1 MRARWLAAASFHR
14 YYFHKGE
21 IVAIATRYTSPA
33 DLPDQIPLFPLSG
46 ALLLPRTDLPL
57 NIFEPRYLLM
67 IEQAMKADR
76 IIGIIQPAENGDMV
90 APRLESIGCA
100 GRITSYS
107 ETDDGRLLVT
117 ITGICRFSILSEV
130 NVATPYRQ
138 ARVDYRPFAVDFV
151 NETGARSVNREQLI
165 TAFRQ
170 YLEANNMSA
179 DWKEVEAVSTEVL
192 VNTLSLLAPYPA
204 RDKQALLEAPDLK
217 SRADVLVALTELAL
231 AKSAPGS
238 SRRMQ

>member
-1 MRARWLAAASFHR
+1 MSISSR
-14 YYFHKGE
+14 YRE
-21 IVAIATRYTSPA
+21 PS
-33 DLPDQIPLFPLSG
+33 DLPNTIPLFPLAG

-67 IEQAMKADR
+67 IEEAMKAER
-76 IIGIIQPAENGDMV
+76 IIGIIQPQGSSDSSKA
-90 APRLESIGCA
+90 ALEAVGCA

-117 ITGICRFSILSEV
+117 ITGVCRFAIVEELDA
-130 NVATPYRQ
+130 ATPFRQ
-138 ARVDYRPFAVDFV
+138 ASVDYRPYAVDFV
-151 NETGARSVNREQLI
+151 SETGARSVNREQLI
-165 TAFRQ
+165 KAFRQ
-170 YLEANNMSA
+170 YLEANDMSA
-179 DWKEVEAVSTEVL
+179 DWNEVEAVSTEVL

-231 AKSAPGS
+231 AKTSTGTS
-238 SRRMQ
+238 SRMQ

>member
-1 MRARWLAAASFHR
+1 MNISSR
-14 YYFHKGE
+14 YRE
-21 IVAIATRYTSPA
+21 PS
-33 DLPDQIPLFPLSG
+33 DLPKQIPLFPLAG

-67 IEQAMKADR
+67 IEEAMKADR
-76 IIGIIQPAENGDMV
+76 VIGIIQPSENTESQK
-90 APRLESIGCA
+90 PSLESVGCA

-117 ITGICRFSILSEV
+117 ITGICRFAVLNEIDG
-130 NVATPYRQ
+130 NTPYRQ
-138 ARVDYRPFAVDFV
+138 AEVDYRPFAVDFV
-151 NETGARSVNREQLI
+151 SETGARSVNREQLI
-165 TAFRQ
+165 KAFRQ
-170 YLEANNMSA
+170 YLEANDMSA
-179 DWKEVEAVSTEVL
+179 DWNEVEAVSTEVL

-231 AKSAPGS
+231 AKTSPGT

>member
-1 MRARWLAAASFHR
+1 MSISSR
-14 YYFHKGE
+14 YRE
-21 IVAIATRYTSPA
+21 PS
-33 DLPDQIPLFPLSG
+33 DLPKTIPLFPLAG

-67 IEQAMKADR
+67 IEEAMKAER
-76 IIGIIQPAENGDMV
+76 VIGIIQPQGSNDSNQPA
-90 APRLESIGCA
+90 LESVGCV

-117 ITGICRFSILSEV
+117 ITGVCRFAIVDELD
-130 NVATPYRQ
+130 VATPFRQ
-138 ARVDYRPFAVDFV
+138 ASVDYRPYAVDFV
-151 NETGARSVNREQLI
+151 SETGARSVNREQLI

-170 YLEANNMSA
+170 YLEANDMSA
-179 DWKEVEAVSTEVL
+179 NWTEVEAVSTEVL

-231 AKSAPGS
+231 AKTSNGT

>member
-1 MRARWLAAASFHR
+1 MSISSR
-14 YYFHKGE
+14 YRE
-21 IVAIATRYTSPA
+21 PA
-33 DLPDQIPLFPLSG
+33 NLPETIPLFPLAG

-67 IEQAMKADR
+67 IEEAMKGER
-76 IIGIIQPAENGDMV
+76 VIGIIQPHDSTDDAKPE
-90 APRLESIGCA
+90 LESVGCA

-107 ETDDGRLLVT
+107 ETDDGRLFVT
-117 ITGICRFSILSEV
+117 ITGVCRFTILEEV
-130 NVATPYRQ
+130 ETRSPYRQ
-138 ARVDYRPFAVDFV
+138 ARVDYRPYAVDFV
-151 NETGARSVNREQLI
+151 SETGARSVNRDQLI
-165 TAFRQ
+165 KAFRQ
-170 YLEANNMSA
+170 YLEANDMSA
-179 DWKEVEAVSTEVL
+179 DWNEVEAVSTEVL

-231 AKSAPGS
+231 AKSSSGP

>member
-1 MRARWLAAASFHR
+1 MSISSR
-14 YYFHKGE
+14 YRE
-21 IVAIATRYTSPA
+21 PA
-33 DLPDQIPLFPLSG
+33 DLPKTIPLFPLAG

-67 IEQAMKADR
+67 IEEAMKGDR
-76 IIGIIQPAENGDMV
+76 VIGIIQPQGSSDNAKPE
-90 APRLESIGCA
+90 LESVGCA

-107 ETDDGRLLVT
+107 ETDDGRLFVT
-117 ITGICRFSILSEV
+117 ITGVCRFIVLKEIETS
-130 NVATPYRQ
+130 APYRQ
-138 ARVDYRPFAVDFV
+138 ASVDYRPFAVDFV
-151 NETGARSVNREQLI
+151 SETGARSVNRDQLI
-165 TAFRQ
+165 KAFRQ
-170 YLEANNMSA
+170 YLEANDMSA
-179 DWKEVEAVSTEVL
+179 DWNEVEAVSTEVL

-231 AKSAPGS
+231 VKSSSGP

>member
-1 MRARWLAAASFHR
+1 MSISSR
-14 YYFHKGE
+14 YRE
-21 IVAIATRYTSPA
+21 PS
-33 DLPDQIPLFPLSG
+33 DLPNTIPLFPLAG

-67 IEQAMKADR
+67 IEEAMKAER
-76 IIGIIQPAENGDMV
+76 IIGIIQPQGSKA
-90 APRLESIGCA
+90 ALEAVGCA

-117 ITGICRFSILSEV
+117 ITGVCRFAIVEELDA
-130 NVATPYRQ
+130 ATPFRQ
-138 ARVDYRPFAVDFV
+138 ASVDYRPYAVDFV
-151 NETGARSVNREQLI
+151 SETGARSVNREQLI
-165 TAFRQ
+165 KAFRQ
-170 YLEANNMSA
+170 YLEANDMSA
-179 DWKEVEAVSTEVL
+179 DWNEVEAVSTEVL

-231 AKSAPGS
+231 AKTSTGT

>member
-1 MRARWLAAASFHR
+1 MNISSR
-14 YYFHKGE
+14 YRE
-21 IVAIATRYTSPA
+21 PS
-33 DLPDQIPLFPLSG
+33 DLPKQIPLFPLAG

-67 IEQAMKADR
+67 IEEAMRADR
-76 IIGIIQPAENGDMV
+76 VIGIIQPQGSSDTNQ
-90 APRLESIGCA
+90 PNLESVGCA

-117 ITGICRFSILSEV
+117 ITGICRFSVVNEIEV
-130 NVATPYRQ
+130 NTPYRQ
-138 ARVDYRPFAVDFV
+138 ADVDYRPFAVDFV
-151 NETGARSVNREQLI
+151 SETGARSVNRDQLI
-165 TAFRQ
+165 KAFRQ
-170 YLEANNMSA
+170 YLEANDMSA
-179 DWKEVEAVSTEVL
+179 DWNEVEAVSTEVL

-231 AKSAPGS
+231 AKSSPGT

>member
-1 MRARWLAAASFHR
+1 MSIASR
-14 YYFHKGE
+14 Y
-21 IVAIATRYTSPA
+21 RQPS
-33 DLPDQIPLFPLSG
+33 DLPQAIPLFPLAG

-67 IEQAMKADR
+67 IEEAMKADR
-76 IIGIIQPAENGDMV
+76 IIGIIQPQEKAV
-90 APRLESIGCA
+90 ADNPLLESVGCA

-107 ETDDGRLLVT
+107 ETEDGRLLVT
-117 ITGICRFSILSEV
+117 VTGVCRFTV
-130 NVATPYRQ
+130 VAEIGSSTLYRQ
-138 ARVDYRPFAVDFV
+138 AQVDYSGFAVDFV
-151 NETGARSVNREQLI
+151 SETGARSVNREQLI
-165 TAFRQ
+165 KAFRQ

-179 DWKEVEAVSTEVL
+179 DWHEVEAVSTEVL

-231 AKSAPGS
+231 AKTGSIS

>member
-1 MRARWLAAASFHR
+1 MSIHS
-14 YYFHKGE
+14 
-21 IVAIATRYTSPA
+21 RYTNPN
-33 DLPDQIPLFPLSG
+33 DLPSEIGLFPLSG

-67 IEQAMKADR
+67 IEEAMKAER
-76 IIGIIQPAENGDMV
+76 IIGIIQPSANGDSDR
-90 APRLESIGCA
+90 PNLESVGCA

-117 ITGICRFSILSEV
+117 ITGICRFSVTQELDV
-130 NVATPYRQ
+130 NTPYRQ
-138 ARVDYRPFAVDFV
+138 AKVDYSQFEIDFV
-151 NETGARSVNREQLI
+151 RETGARSVNREQLI

-170 YLEANNMSA
+170 YLEANDMSA
-179 DWKEVEAVSTEVL
+179 DWNEVEAVSTEVL

-231 AKSAPGS
+231 AKSSTGP